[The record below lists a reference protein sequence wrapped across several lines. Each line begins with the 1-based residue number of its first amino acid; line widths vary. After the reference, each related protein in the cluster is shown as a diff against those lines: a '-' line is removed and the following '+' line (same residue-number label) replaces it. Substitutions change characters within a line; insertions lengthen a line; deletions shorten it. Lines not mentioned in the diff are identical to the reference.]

1 LIAYQL
7 GEHLTALRRALTAV
21 GIDDDV
27 QG

>member
-1 LIAYQL
+1 VIAYQL
-7 GEHLTALRRALTAV
+7 GEQHTALRRALTAV